1 MNLNKT
7 PKPQNPKTP
16 LVSYKYI
23 FTNNIKFKR
32 EPIASPSL

>member
-16 LVSYKYI
+16 LHMKMRRKKDYYK
-23 FTNNIKFKR
+23 FIKY
-32 EPIASPSL
+32 